1 MQTSR
6 ALTCAVPYQARRCL
20 AVLRP
25 QGHYL
30 AKGAGGNLAPATAPV
45 CAGLRVS
52 APTLRGTLGLARM
65 YIGILSI
72 FKWARLRPC
81 FRSRHWGE
89 IAVKFQAPVHS
100 RPKRHGNCANKT
112 NHNFSERSHNVC
124 LVRLGP
130 LTTRSISLTPLR
142 NFQDHQAPGRQTR
155 GRRGTRERQSGFA
168 KSICIFVIVVMPTE

>member
-1 MQTSR
+1 MT
-6 ALTCAVPYQARRCL
+6 
-20 AVLRP
+20 
-25 QGHYL
+25 
-30 AKGAGGNLAPATAPV
+30 
-45 CAGLRVS
+45 
-52 APTLRGTLGLARM
+52 PTLGHHTVVNAWRYYHTYDVTRSSSGGDV
-65 YIGILSI
+65 SI

-168 KSICIFVIVVMPTE
+168 KSICIIVIVVMPTE